1 MNTRK
6 QYAALPF
13 VCLADRVEVC
23 LITSRATG
31 RWIIPKGWP
40 QDGLAPHDLAALE
53 AYEEAG
59 LKGRTS
65 SVSIGR
71 FRYLK
76 QLQNGSSVR
85 CDVAVY
91 PMQVDYQTLDWP
103 ERTQRRLLW
112 VKRKKAVKLVGDPE
126 LSSLLRRFD
135 PRAAP
140 LLKTA

>member
-1 MNTRK
+1 MSCRK

-13 VCLADRVEVC
+13 VCLAQRIEVC

-40 QDGLAPHDLAALE
+40 QESLAPHELAAQE

-59 LKGRTS
+59 LKGRIGIQ
-65 SVSIGR
+65 SIGR

-76 QLQNGSSVR
+76 QLENGDSVR

-91 PMQVDYQTLDWP
+91 PMRVDYQTLDWP

-112 VKRKKAVKLVGDPE
+112 VKLKKAAKLVDDPE
-126 LSSLLRRFD
+126 LSSLLRDFD
-135 PRAAP
+135 PLGAP